1 MNWGSEGREVC
12 VDVCDT
18 SWTPLSLVSKGA
30 GTNPRG
36 EAWTNGLV
44 PDHGRPGPPLELP
57 GEPEWFWLS
66 LPYIEGT
73 G

>member
-1 MNWGSEGREVC
+1 M
-12 VDVCDT
+12 
-18 SWTPLSLVSKGA
+18 SWCLTMAV
-30 GTNPRG
+30 
-36 EAWTNGLV
+36 
-44 PDHGRPGPPLELP
+44 PGPPLELP